1 MMRSWRRNRNE
12 DGVVAVEFALILP
25 VLVMLA
31 FGIIAFG
38 IGFNEKLVVTRA
50 AREAARTMAITDS
63 ASAATSAAHTA
74 APSLDS
80 SAMTVVLTA
89 CGPTPDLEDVATAT
103 ISYPYDYDIPM
114 VGSFS
119 VTLSSQAVMH
129 CGG

>member
-1 MMRSWRRNRNE
+1 MMWSRRRRRNE

-25 VLVMLA
+25 VLVMLV

-38 IGFNEKLVVTRA
+38 IGFNQKLVVTRA
-50 AREAARTMAITDS
+50 TREAARTMAITDS
-63 ASAATSAAHTA
+63 VSASTSAAYNA

-80 SAMTVVLTA
+80 GSMTVVLTA
-89 CGPTPDLEDVATAT
+89 CGPTPDLDDVATAS
-103 ISYPYDYDIPM
+103 ISYPYEYEIPM
-114 VGSFS
+114 IGSFS